1 MTIRK
6 EAPNGAIIKFPDGTS
21 PETIEKYLALPKYQI
36 NEGTKNWDWKSDRNI
51 LTDMP
56 LQAVGGVLDGINN
69 TVGFIEGL
77 GDTLGETTGIGGI
90 VTGKAADNGIIGYK
104 SHDQMKAEGIDTFL
118 FGKVGVKD
126 AAQLPTLDAPDTMA
140 GGFTRGISTFM
151 TGWFTGGKLAKGAG
165 SMLGTK
171 TAIKATQAVKA
182 NPIKTSLAR
191 GVVADTLAFDEH
203 MGRMTDI
210 IINYAPSTKDTWLGY
225 LASDPNDTFWE
236 GRMKNAIE
244 GLALGGVFESVFRSY
259 RYIKNKKDLNNGK
272 KVDQQ
277 KLKQD
282 EEFLQKQDPENLAD
296 VKQPEL
302 KLDDTR
308 TPQVRIRGDATRVQ
322 TLNFDEVISQNWE
335 KFKKGEIDLDASL
348 DLGFN
353 INSFRS
359 LSKDATFQIQSL
371 TKALEKQLSQ
381 IKQPQIMA
389 ILERRAERM
398 YGGDIARVLKDG
410 EELAG
415 SLDKGRAVIMAH
427 EVLTQ
432 SMLNLFPKM
441 IRSYKAKQNG
451 VTVEEVAQFQAILE
465 KAFLNTSEIRT
476 RWGQIGSIFQWGK
489 DKTLGFDD
497 VGVKFKQV
505 VKDYKVYGGDYEK
518 FLDQLASVKDVGSI
532 PKIMKWVG
540 TNKTWAVLNEVWI
553 NALLSS
559 PKTHLINMTSNVINT
574 FIRPLEVAIGSRMG
588 TWMDNPAKVAMMK
601 RQGGEAMSVFAGLF
615 KYLDDVNTYTLR
627 AFMNEDTVISGSGGR
642 TKLDTP
648 QRAVGDVKLFGKT
661 IPLGDIVRTPTR
673 FLNAEDEFF
682 KQING
687 RAKLY
692 QLAVKDAIEKGKSYD
707 NIVGTNI
714 KTKKG
719 ISEFEAHVSEYFRK
733 GFDESNTVLIN
744 PDALR
749 YAEEATFTQNLHGI
763 SKNVQDLVNKY
774 PILKQVMPFV
784 RTPMN
789 LFKATSDRLPV
800 AGLLRKEFRDDFLG
814 KSGNPYRMAEARGKQ
829 AVGVALLT
837 LASTV
842 FKDRITGGE
851 PESQYS
857 TKLSKENKDLA
868 KTALNFV
875 PYSIR
880 IGDNQYSFG
889 RLDPFG
895 AIIGIVADYNRY
907 YDRLT
912 EAELAQVGN
921 GMNMMLWSQTG
932 ENTLPMS
939 SKLSN
944 FASAS
949 WSGLVRNAF
958 SKTYLTSLMELVKVA
973 TSDDEATMKKWM
985 REKVGSYIPNVY
997 TKLVNDPYYRDTKT
1011 VFDNVKKRLGI
1022 ETQVKYNFR
1031 GEPLKYSGDE
1041 GERMWRTMVN
1051 PLGTQKIK
1059 EDKVAEEL
1067 IRLGQ
1072 NVGSIKQ
1079 FFKGTDVDLT
1089 QFVDPNTGQN
1099 GYDMLQ
1105 ELYRDTK
1112 VNKQLLDFINSPI
1125 YKTLTDPVS
1134 IDDKSSDKGQKF
1146 KRILD
1151 IIKNA
1156 RKTAEGQLFKKLKT
1170 LQHIEDKKLSALVSY
1185 KRAVHNI
1192 NYIKSGGRDKDRLYP
1207 LFKFSQ

>member
-1 MTIRK
+1 MAIRR

-21 PETIEKYLALPKYQI
+21 EEVITNYLTKQKYQI
-36 NEGTKNWDWKSDRNI
+36 NESKKDWNWQSDRNF

-56 LQAVGGVLDGINN
+56 LQAVGGVMDGINN
-69 TVGFIEGL
+69 SIGFIEGL
-77 GDTLGETTGIGGI
+77 GDTLGEATNVGGIGI
-90 VTGKAADNGIIGYK
+90 GKDAENGIIEFK
-104 SHDQMKAEGIDTFL
+104 SHDQMVKEGTNTWL
-118 FGKVGVKD
+118 FGKAGVKD
-126 AAQLPTLDAPDTMA
+126 AVQLPTLDAPDTML

-151 TGWFTGGKLAKGAG
+151 TGWMTGGRIAKGAAT
-165 SMLGTK
+165 LLPAK
-171 TAIKATQAVKA
+171 AAIKATQAIQA
-182 NPIKTSLAR
+182 NPIKSSLVRASF
-191 GVVADTLAFDEH
+191 ADTVAFDEH
-203 MGRMTDI
+203 MGRLTDV
-210 IINYAPSTKDTWLGY
+210 IINYAPSAKDTWLGY
-225 LASDPNDTFWE
+225 LASDANDTFWE
-236 GRMKNAIE
+236 GRFKNAIE
-244 GLALGGVFESVFRSY
+244 GLALGGIFESVFKGY
-259 RYIKNKKDLNNGK
+259 RYIKNKRDLNNGK
-272 KVDQQ
+272 KVDQK
-277 KLKQD
+277 KLKED
-282 EEFLQKQDPENLAD
+282 EEYLQKQDPENLAD
-296 VKQPEL
+296 IKQPEL
-302 KLDDTR
+302 NLEGKPI
-308 TPQVRIRGDATRVQ
+308 PQVRIRGDATKVQ

-335 KFKKGEIDLDASL
+335 KFKKGEIDLDTSL

-398 YGGDIARVLKDG
+398 YGGDIAKVLKDG

-441 IRSYKAKQNG
+441 IRAYKAKQSG
-451 VTVEEVAQFQAILE
+451 VNIEEIAQFQAILE

-476 RWGQIGSIFQWGK
+476 RWGQIGTIFQWGK
-489 DKTLGFDD
+489 DKTLGLDD
-497 VGVKFKQV
+497 VGVRFKQI

-518 FLDQLASVKDVGSI
+518 FLDQMASVKDVGSI
-532 PKIMKWVG
+532 PKVLKWVG

-574 FIRPLEVAIGSRMG
+574 FIRPLEVMIGSRMG
-588 TWMDNPAKVAMMK
+588 TWMDNPAKVAMM
-601 RQGGEAMSVFAGLF
+601 RNQGREAMSVFAGLF

-648 QRAVGDVKLFGKT
+648 QRAVGGT
-661 IPLGDIVRTPTR
+661 LGNVIRIPTR

-687 RAKLY
+687 RAKMY
-692 QLAVKDAIEKGKSYD
+692 QLAVKDAIEKHKSYD

-719 ISEFEAHVSEYFRK
+719 ITEFEAHVQEYFRK
-733 GFDESNTVLIN
+733 GFDESNTMLID
-744 PDALR
+744 PDALK

-800 AGLLRKEFRDDFLG
+800 AGFLRKEFRDDFFG

-837 LASTV
+837 LATTV

-880 IGDNQYSFG
+880 IGENQYSFG

-912 EAELAQVGN
+912 EAELASVGN
-921 GMNMMLWSQTG
+921 GMNMMLWSTTG
-932 ENTLPMS
+932 ENTLPVS
-939 SKLSN
+939 SKLAN
-944 FASAS
+944 AASAS

-973 TSDDEATMKKWM
+973 TSDDEATAKKWF
-985 REKVGSYIPNVY
+985 REKVGSYVPNVY

-1011 VFDNVKKRLGI
+1011 IFDNVKKRVGI

-1031 GEPLKYSGDE
+1031 GEPLKYDGDE

-1051 PLGTQKIK
+1051 PLGTQKPK

-1072 NVGSIKQ
+1072 NVGVMKQ
-1079 FFKGTDVDLT
+1079 FFKGKIDLT
-1089 QFVDPNTGQN
+1089 QFHNSKTKQN

-1105 ELYRDTK
+1105 ELYRNTG
-1112 VNKQLLDFINSPI
+1112 VNKQLLDFINSPV
-1125 YKTLTDPVS
+1125 YKTLTDPTS

-1146 KRILD
+1146 TQIMN

-1156 RKTAEGQLFKKLKT
+1156 KGKAEAQLYEKLKT

-1185 KRAVHNI
+1185 KRAINNN

-1207 LFKFSQ
+1207 LYKFSQ